1 MSLDIIDWKINSTF
15 CLNSVQCIIQLKK
28 VQNINIIAAKLV
40 DLIICLA
47 ESVTKIDRT
56 FIWYNKIGKLL

>member
-1 MSLDIIDWKINSTF
+1 MSLDYIDWKIDSTF
-15 CLNSVQCIIQLKK
+15 CSKLVKWIIQLKK
-28 VQNINIIAAKLV
+28 VQNINIIAAKPV